1 MNLGRR
7 IWKKEFEYIFILELN
22 LDFFLKT
29 VIYSI
34 AQISIIYFFF
44 FL

>member
-44 FL
+44 L